1 MAQQRSFPSLAMH
14 AVTALAIV
22 VMAACSDD
30 DPESSGST
38 QTTTDETTTTTTAE
52 PSGPRG
58 PIVFQRLDPGKEPG
72 EEDLYTVNADGSDV
86 RLLFEGAEHASWSPD
101 GTEVAVFCCD
111 DGMAGH
117 FVDVATGELR
127 TTPQPDET
135 LELFCG
141 FGWSPDGER
150 VACEGYGA
158 DDPELNGMY
167 TIRASDGGDP
177 QRITSNP
184 GGSDIAGGYSPDGK
198 QIVFIRGQ
206 DEEPP
211 SGYFVVNV
219 DGSGLRQISPPG
231 MVLDDSGFGG
241 RFSPSGDQILFV
253 AKSAAEDHK
262 AIWIV
267 DAEGGAPEQL
277 PITPGCGGPLTAGEF
292 GCYAPSWSPD
302 GEQIVFTRNDA
313 PTDDSGE
320 RIYIVNADGSGL
332 VQISDGKDDL
342 PTWGTPAD

>member
-1 MAQQRSFPSLAMH
+1 MARRRSLPRIATHSIIVLAMTL
-14 AVTALAIV
+14 AV
-22 VMAACSDD
+22 ACSDD
-30 DPESSGST
+30 DPDASSES
-38 QTTTDETTTTTTAE
+38 TTTETTTTTTEA
-52 PSGPRG
+52 PSGPLG
-58 PIVFQRLDPGKEPG
+58 PIVFQRLDPGKVRG
-72 EEDLYTVNADGSDV
+72 QEDIYTANPDGSDA

-101 GTEVAVFCCD
+101 GTEVAIFCCD

-127 TTPQPDET
+127 TTPQPDAT

-141 FGWSPDGER
+141 FAWSPDGER

-167 TIRASDGGDP
+167 TIRVSDGGDP

-184 GGSDIAGGYSPDGK
+184 GGSDISGSYSPDGK
-198 QIVFIRGQ
+198 QIVFIRSQ

-211 SGYFVVNV
+211 NGVFVVNV
-219 DGSGLRQISPPG
+219 DGTGLRQLTPPG

-253 AKSAAEDHK
+253 ARTAEENHK

-267 DAEGGAPEQL
+267 DAEGGTPAQL
-277 PITPGCGGPLTAGEF
+277 PITPACGGPLSDGEF
-292 GCYAPSWSPD
+292 GCYSPSWSPD

-313 PTDDSGE
+313 ANDDSGE
-320 RIYIVNADGSGL
+320 SIYIVNADGSGL
-332 VQISDGKDDL
+332 VQVTDGKDDQ
-342 PTWGTPAD
+342 PMWGTPAG